1 MRKHILTRD
10 VLECFMLTASNSSR
24 LSTLFY
30 ILVFH
35 SFFLVQNLTPEIPPE
50 NRYEV
55 CTCISTYRTC
65 TLSIL
70 INTLDQFLMP
80 EEAFQTTGSVG

>member
-1 MRKHILTRD
+1 MFYVNCLQQFMIIYFILH
-10 VLECFMLTASNSSR
+10 SSVQ
-24 LSTLFY
+24 F
-30 ILVFH
+30 I
-35 SFFLVQNLTPEIPPE
+35 FFLVQNLTPEIHPE

-55 CTCISTYRTC
+55 CACISTHCTC

>member
-1 MRKHILTRD
+1 MFYVNCLQQFMIISFILH
-10 VLECFMLTASNSSR
+10 SSVP
-24 LSTLFY
+24 F
-30 ILVFH
+30 I
-35 SFFLVQNLTPEIPPE
+35 FLVQNLTPEIPPE
-50 NRYEV
+50 DRYEV
-55 CTCISTYRTC
+55 GTCISTYRTC